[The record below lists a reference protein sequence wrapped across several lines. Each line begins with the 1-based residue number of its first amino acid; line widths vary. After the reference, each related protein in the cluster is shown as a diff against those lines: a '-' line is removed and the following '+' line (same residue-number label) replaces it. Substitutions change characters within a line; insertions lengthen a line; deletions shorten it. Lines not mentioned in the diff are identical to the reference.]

1 MADIITIGEDP
12 KLEHAGAGDDP
23 LDQVDLRLLDVGN
36 DHLDL
41 VEAVLP
47 NGDFLLAA
55 WIHPATDRGDE
66 LVHGDRG
73 RLGHHVVVDFERVGR
88 AAAARLPHGHAVELC
103 SGERRQK
110 SLASPL
116 VGRCQ
121 PHRHAPSSAAAD
133 APLRALL
140 RRGHALDPPHRVID
154 AGSRLLGVVDL
165 VDEDQPSFEVDA
177 QPRRPAQPADH
188 RAGGEGHE
196 HGGNATPHVGRPQ
209 PARDQSGHERGNG
222 ERQQHDAPERPT
234 LPPPGEGLGRN
245 RRGRRRDGRRDLGQK
260 TKCDARHVHTCGLVP
275 CVVR

>member
-55 WIHPATDRGDE
+55 WIHPATDRSDE

-88 AAAARLPHGHAVELC
+88 AAAARLPHGHAVELR

-165 VDEDQPSFEVDA
+165 VDQDQASFEVDA

-234 LPPPGEGLGRN
+234 LPPPGQGLGRN